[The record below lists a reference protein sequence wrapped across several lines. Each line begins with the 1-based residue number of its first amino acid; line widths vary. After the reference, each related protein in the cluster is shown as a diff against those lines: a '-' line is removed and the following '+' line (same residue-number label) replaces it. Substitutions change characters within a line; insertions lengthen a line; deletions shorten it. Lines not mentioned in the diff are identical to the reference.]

1 MSLDLNPMIKEFV
14 NSVPKPSINSPMEFT
29 YVLVANDMVVIDV
42 SDTSLAFI
50 PLDMST
56 KIYSGISY
64 PGDIEKSNRN
74 IFNHVSSLWE
84 KYDQVTRYSP
94 VVGAIPDLRLIPEY
108 EKLLGLKATDGANM
122 FIMPGNDLYQNFIIP
137 VFSGFPA
144 INAKDKIG
152 VIIRRID
159 YKSLL
164 VQYDIYKAKIKKNIT
179 LYFVIID
186 MNRRLL
192 DEQFTIR

>member
-1 MSLDLNPMIKEFV
+1 MIDLNPIIKDYV
-14 NSVPKPSINSPMEFT
+14 NSVPKPSVSSPVDFT
-29 YVLVANDMVVIDV
+29 YVMVSNDTVVIDI
-42 SDTSLAFI
+42 SDACLAFL
-50 PLDMST
+50 PLDIST
-56 KIYSGISY
+56 NIYSGISY
-64 PGDIEKSNRN
+64 PGDIEKSDRN
-74 IFNHVSSLWE
+74 IINHISLFWE
-84 KYDQVTRYSP
+84 KYDQLIRYCP
-94 VVGAIPDLRLIPEY
+94 VVGAIPNLRLLPDY
-108 EKLLGLKATDGANM
+108 EKLLGLKATDGASM
-122 FIMPGNDLYQNFIIP
+122 FKMPGNDLYQNFIIP

-152 VIIRRID
+152 IVVRRID

-179 LYFVIID
+179 LYFVIMD

>member
-1 MSLDLNPMIKEFV
+1 MNLDLNPMIKEFI

-29 YVLVANDMVVIDV
+29 YVLVSNDTVVIDI
-42 SDTSLAFI
+42 SDSCLAFI
-50 PLDMST
+50 PLDMNT
-56 KIYSGISY
+56 NIYSGISY
-64 PGDIEKSNRN
+64 PGDIAKSDKN
-74 IFNHVSSLWE
+74 IINHISLLWE
-84 KYDQVTRYSP
+84 KYDQLTRYCP
-94 VVGAIPDLRLIPEY
+94 VVGAIPDLRLIPDY
-108 EKLLGLKATDGANM
+108 EKLLGMKATDGASM
-122 FIMPGNDLYQNFIIP
+122 FIMPGNDLYQNFIVP

-152 VIIRRID
+152 IVVRRID

-164 VQYDIYKAKIKKNIT
+164 IQYDIYKAKIKKNIT
-179 LYFVIID
+179 LYFIIMD